1 MRKNIHD
8 GEAPRVGKVLMC
20 FLVEKVLGDQLKDA
34 AWNQRKTL
42 SQLLREYCRAG
53 LRRKARAKDRVTC
66 ATRTTDHRIPN
77 NYEDEEKED

>member
-1 MRKNIHD
+1 MKKNVHD
-8 GEAPRVGKVLMC
+8 GEAPRVRKVLMC

-53 LRRKARAKDRVTC
+53 LRRKARAKDRLAGT
-66 ATRTTDHRIPN
+66 TRSTDHRIRN
-77 NYEDEEKED
+77 NNEAHAKED